1 MQRIRNTLGMA
12 LLAVAF
18 SLASGSF
25 VALSAQQTDP
35 PGVDVGPDVQ
45 HEFVGEEIDHA
56 DSAQFTAARPG
67 LQAVNMT
74 DRVQNHL
81 KPSSKLSADL
91 RKRGGNNLK
100 TSSMPPA
107 DLRKRGG
114 NKQLDRG
121 ADQALDAQAR
131 R

>member
-1 MQRIRNTLGMA
+1 MQRIRNILTIT

-25 VALSAQQTDP
+25 VAVSAQQTDP
-35 PGVDVGPDVQ
+35 PGADVGPDVQ
-45 HEFVGEEIDHA
+45 HEFNGEEINHA
-56 DSAQFTAARPG
+56 DSAQVTLARPG

-74 DRVQNHL
+74 DGVQNHL

-91 RKRGGNNLK
+91 AKRGGNNSK
-100 TSSMPPA
+100 ASSKPPA

-121 ADQALDAQAR
+121 ADRALDAQAR